1 MTTVLVHQSKTRKK
15 ACTACVKAKRRCDLL
30 LPVCSRCNIKDL
42 SCVYVNEVSQKKPTR
57 SSQRAKSTTVS
68 VESMATAQIFTDS
81 YGAHLDSLPY
91 DNIPLLDYQDQQ
103 SNRDLT
109 SWNSTTN
116 TAPSFPPD
124 ILFPIANPLKSL
136 DPQNLSLSADS
147 FPSPYSSLQYPPR
160 NTLSSAQIT
169 YISTQLKSFVST
181 FALHSHNSFI
191 HPLSSYNLAKPLPTP
206 YTDALSICALHTL
219 GSPHIFSIL
228 ESKLSDL
235 ISSSERDYWDS
246 SQWLIAVQVLNLYQ
260 IIRLW
265 SSNERQKI
273 NAERHIPLLMQ
284 WTNQLQI
291 EYIGLLAQDIDTRL
305 PTDTT
310 NSKDSKLQDYAERW
324 VLLESVRRAVMISI
338 VIQCLYGGI
347 KDGYI
352 GGLLPVLFHLPVS
365 AGAGQSWE
373 ILGRKV
379 LGEQR
384 EQRELED
391 QSDDYI
397 NVEFGEIYAYKYWS
411 EGWTSGIVGGGEREQ
426 EIYER
431 MLLVACPKT
440 GAIEKWG
447 GDMELEYGEVEL
459 PIVGSLE
466 MGI

>member
-30 LPVCSRCNIKDL
+30 LPV
-42 SCVYVNEVSQKKPTR
+42 NEVSQKKSTR
-57 SSQRAKSTTVS
+57 SPQRAKSTPVP

-81 YGAHLDSLPY
+81 YGTHLDLLPY
-91 DNIPLLDYQDQQ
+91 ENIPLLDYQDRQ
-103 SNRDLT
+103 SNRDFT

-116 TAPSFPPD
+116 TASSFSPD
-124 ILFPIANPLKSL
+124 TLFPIVNPFKSP
-136 DPQNLSLSADS
+136 DPQNLSLSIDT

-191 HPLSSYNLAKPLPTP
+191 HPLSSYNHGKPLPTP
-206 YTDALSICALHTL
+206 YADALSICALHTL
-219 GSPHIFSIL
+219 GSPQTFSIL
-228 ESKLSDL
+228 DSKLSDL

-273 NAERHIPLLMQ
+273 NAERCIPLLMQ

-291 EYIGLLAQDIDTRL
+291 EYIGLLAQDVNTRL
-305 PTDTT
+305 FTDAT
-310 NSKDSKLQDYAERW
+310 NSKDGKLQDYAERW
-324 VLLESVRRAVMISI
+324 VFLESIRRAVMISI
-338 VIQCLYGGI
+338 FIQCLYGGI

-352 GGLLPVLFHLPVS
+352 GGLLPILFHLPVS
-365 AGAGQSWE
+365 VGAGQLWE
-373 ILGRKV
+373 TLGRKV
-379 LGEQR
+379 LNEQR

-391 QSDDYI
+391 QSEDST
-397 NVEFGEIYAYKYWS
+397 NVDFGEIYAYEYWV
-411 EGWTSGIVGGGEREQ
+411 EGWTSGVVGGGEREQ

-431 MLLVACPKT
+431 MLLVACSKT

-447 GDMELEYGEVEL
+447 GDMKSEYGEVEL

-466 MGI
+466 MAI